1 VRTREG
7 RCVIFAAGYWRRS
20 TGTAFAAV
28 TAPTRVSAQLLLH
41 LVAHARFS
49 DKLML
54 QKCVNR

>member
-1 VRTREG
+1 
-7 RCVIFAAGYWRRS
+7 VIFAAGYWRRS